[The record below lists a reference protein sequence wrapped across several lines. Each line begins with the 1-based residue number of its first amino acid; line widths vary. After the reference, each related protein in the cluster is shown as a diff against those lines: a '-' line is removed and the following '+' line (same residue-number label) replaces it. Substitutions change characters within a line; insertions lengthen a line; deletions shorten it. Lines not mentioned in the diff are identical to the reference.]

1 LLDFPP
7 SSFGEGRLLA
17 LRELDLALAE
27 SEDWVSAAAILVLLI
42 FKGFIFS
49 KAVHAT
55 SSFFQTKILG
65 SVHVRYILNCELHI
79 V

>member
-27 SEDWVSAAAILVLLI
+27 SEDWVSAAAILVLLS
-42 FKGFIFS
+42 FRGFIFS
-49 KAVHAT
+49 KAVHALNQV
-55 SSFFQTKILG
+55 FFQTKTSG
-65 SVHVRYILNCELHI
+65 SVRYTEVNVC

>member
-27 SEDWVSAAAILVLLI
+27 SEDWVSAAAILVLLS

-49 KAVHAT
+49 KAVHA
-55 SSFFQTKILG
+55 
-65 SVHVRYILNCELHI
+65 
-79 V
+79 

>member
-27 SEDWVSAAAILVLLI
+27 SEDWVSAAAILVLLS
-42 FKGFIFS
+42 FRGFIFFQSRPRLNQVFS
-49 KAVHAT
+49 KQRRQVQFVT
-55 SSFFQTKILG
+55 
-65 SVHVRYILNCELHI
+65 
-79 V
+79 

>member
-27 SEDWVSAAAILVLLI
+27 SEDWVSAAAILVLS
-42 FKGFIFS
+42 FRGFIPKPSTLQAFKFFS
-49 KAVHAT
+49 KQRRQVQFVTH
-55 SSFFQTKILG
+55 K
-65 SVHVRYILNCELHI
+65 
-79 V
+79 